1 MPVTERLYNLCPDL
15 SLPELK
21 PYHVLPS
28 RAASQPAARMMK
40 TEFPGRKTKDFNLR
54 VSAAEDACEKQ
65 KKQKLCFFMTVVWG
79 VEEYKKKKQVWH
91 FFFSLSK

>member
-79 VEEYKKKKQVWH
+79 VEEYKKK
-91 FFFSLSK
+91 